1 MHFYIVSEL
10 QGEVHMSTKSPS
22 KRKAIPV
29 QKETKPANREKSVR
43 SLEELVGSEVYRTW
57 VTMLKKL
64 VPDGRTHR
72 LAPLVAAML
81 RYALLMAED
90 KRSNAMDENSLVMTF
105 LYSTETSESSEVKG
119 LLHDVVSRLFKDA
132 RVEFNRTSSRGHH
145 YSIADEAYEE
155 YIHWYSRP
163 WE

>member
-1 MHFYIVSEL
+1 MN
-10 QGEVHMSTKSPS
+10 TKSSP
-22 KRKAIPV
+22 KRKAKPTQ
-29 QKETKPANREKSVR
+29 QKAKPAKRGKSGR
-43 SLEELVGSEVYRTW
+43 SLEELVGLEVYQTW
-57 VTMLKKL
+57 VAMLKTL

-72 LAPLVAAML
+72 LSSLVAAML
-81 RYALLMAED
+81 QYASLMAED
-90 KRSNAMDENSLVMTF
+90 KRSNDMDENSLAMSF
-105 LYSTETSESSEVKG
+105 LRSTETSESSEVKE